1 LSLFMENICEMRR
14 TALALGFLALLIPFR
29 PGQAESESQDVL
41 GKLSITQQNWRHS
54 GKLLIVDIAFRNDN
68 PFPLKSV
75 VVSCKIIGDPAR
87 PQDSRGVTIRQN
99 LSRGDTTVSGI
110 EFPVTHDKAL
120 EAPARWTRLSE
131 LRRGEANPHGFLR
144 RRQRGNLQPPP
155 DGWLENGCSWTR
167 WIPRSRGRL
176 VV

>member
-1 LSLFMENICEMRR
+1 MLSLFMENICEMRR
-14 TALALGFLALLIPFR
+14 TALALGLLALLISFR

-41 GKLSITQQNWRHS
+41 GRLSITQQNWRHS

-110 EFPVTHDKAL
+110 EFPVTHDKAQ

-131 LRRGEANPHGFLR
+131 LRRGEANPTDFNRGPQ
-144 RRQRGNLQPPP
+144 RRQR
-155 DGWLENGCSWTR
+155 
-167 WIPRSRGRL
+167 
-176 VV
+176 